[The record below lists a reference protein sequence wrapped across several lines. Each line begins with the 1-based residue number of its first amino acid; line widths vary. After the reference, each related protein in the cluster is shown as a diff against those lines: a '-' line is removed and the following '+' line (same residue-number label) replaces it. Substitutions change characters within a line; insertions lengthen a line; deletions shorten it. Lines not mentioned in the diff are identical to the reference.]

1 MHSDLN
7 GKERRLINRRFGP
20 LEPASASAA
29 SIALRFFSVGWN
41 RGSLRQPKIMFPFKP
56 CARAMFATEA
66 PGTSASATT
75 RFLKPTEYLPLRAS
89 RQVAILDVHLTAKR
103 TSKSAN

>member
-89 RQVAILDVHLTAKR
+89 R
-103 TSKSAN
+103 